1 MTVRSENRARVCA
14 CVHTHVNK
22 RIEKTEEGVWTGSE
36 VVVAVV
42 QEAEESEPA
51 VGTKLS
57 TSQKSID

>member
-1 MTVRSENRARVCA
+1 M
-14 CVHTHVNK
+14 
-22 RIEKTEEGVWTGSE
+22 IEKTEEGVWTGSE

-57 TSQKSID
+57 TRQTSVD